1 MNEFN
6 HQDCERIET
15 MMASWF
21 DRDGL
26 SATERG
32 ELTAH
37 VATCASC
44 RESFELAQ
52 QMENALVS
60 RRDDVPAVD
69 AFLPDV
75 LHDIQPARARLAQPR
90 LVAAFRGMMSPAGIA
105 IILVMWGTMLAFRFR
120 EPIAGVFELSTSE
133 RFSALYGDLSTLLMT
148 VARGDA
154 YTLVGIYVVLTLIVL
169 GSTGAITLR
178 YIRHS

>member
-6 HQDCERIET
+6 HKDCERIEA

-26 SATERG
+26 STGERG

-37 VATCASC
+37 VATCESC
-44 RESFELAQ
+44 RESFELTQ

-60 RRDDVPAVD
+60 RRDNVPAVD
-69 AFLPDV
+69 SFLPDM
-75 LHDIQPARARLAQPR
+75 QPARARVAHPKL
-90 LVAAFRGMMSPAGIA
+90 LAAFRTMMSPEGIA
-105 IILVMWGTMLAFRFR
+105 ITLVMWGALLVSRFR
-120 EPIAGVFELSTSE
+120 EPIAEVLSTSE
-133 RFSALYGDLSTLLMT
+133 RFSALARDLSNLLMT
-148 VARGDA
+148 VARGNE
-154 YTLVGIYVVLTLIVL
+154 YTLIGIYIALALILL

-178 YIRHS
+178 YIRHD